1 MGGISTQEEI
11 VARLD
16 KLDLEEININKQLRE
31 LQIELNGIVPVRDRV
46 KVKSEYFDNISTG
59 ELGKNKENKENK
71 DKNNN
76 KKEKIEESSDE
87 NSSRF
92 KKKKEKE
99 KLKTTG
105 EYKKKSKKSKKKKK

>member
-46 KVKSEYFDNISTG
+46 KVKSEYFDNISIG
-59 ELGKNKENKENK
+59 ETGKNKENSGK
-71 DKNNN
+71 NN
-76 KKEKIEESSDE
+76 KKKENIKDSSEE

-92 KKKKEKE
+92 KKKKDKE
-99 KLKTTG
+99 NLKTSG